1 MTRVSVMAYNI
12 QLGGRHRQQLGEVV
26 RAVAPDVLLVNES
39 PHLLLVW
46 KRQCAEL
53 ARRFQTR
60 MVVGGR
66 PGGSNMILVRGGIGV
81 KATHAEVLA
90 RPPFWPRRGIVS
102 AQLRVEGA
110 LLGVVGCHLSLKRRE
125 RVREVERVIEV
136 ASRLRGPVVVAGD
149 LNEGPKGPCWQRLAE
164 AGYVD
169 HGDRSWLTFP
179 SDEPAKRIDA
189 VLVRGGARVVA
200 HGDPGVPD
208 EDLSAASDHRPVVAE
223 LEL

>member
-1 MTRVSVMAYNI
+1 MTGVRLMTYNI

-39 PHLLLVW
+39 PHRPLVW
-46 KRQCAEL
+46 KRQCSEL
-53 ARRFQTR
+53 ARRFQMR

-66 PGGSNMILVRGGIGV
+66 PGGSCMILVRSGIGV
-81 KATHAEVLA
+81 KTTHAEVLA

-125 RVREVERVIEV
+125 RVREVERVIDV
-136 ASRLRGPVVVAGD
+136 ASGLRGPVVVTGD
-149 LNEGPKGPCWQRLAE
+149 LNEGPKGQCWHRLAE
-164 AGYVD
+164 AGFVD

-189 VLVRGGARVVA
+189 VLVRGGAKVIA

-208 EDLSAASDHRPVVAE
+208 EDLRAVSDHRPVVAE